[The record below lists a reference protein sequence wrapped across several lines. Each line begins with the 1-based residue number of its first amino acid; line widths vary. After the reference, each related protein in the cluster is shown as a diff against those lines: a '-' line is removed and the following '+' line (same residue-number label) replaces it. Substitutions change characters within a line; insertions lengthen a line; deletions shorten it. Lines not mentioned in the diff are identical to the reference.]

1 MEIEKKDM
9 RKKEMRKKE
18 MRISIR
24 LLSEKELDLLELKD
38 KTCKKWRET
47 HEKIYSIN
55 HKGRNLIACD
65 TCSIQ
70 GMIDKF
76 KKELGEI

>member
-1 MEIEKKDM
+1 MEIEKKD
-9 RKKEMRKKE
+9 MRKKE

-24 LLSEKELDLLELKD
+24 LLSEKELDIIEKKD
-38 KTCKKWRET
+38 KTLKKWREN
-47 HEKIYSIN
+47 HEKIYSIT
-55 HKGRNLIACD
+55 HKGHTLVATD

-70 GMIDKF
+70 GLIDKF